1 MWKYQSNDID
11 NISLHD
17 HLIDDIVVDGNNIL
31 LVFPNGFD
39 VVNTHALNDTG
50 KSKLTGNA
58 QIVLESARF
67 LSGAVYSHQNEKKNF
82 SISMLG
88 RQFSSIEVLEGKVKG
103 KVFILHGNLHRKP
116 ISSFEYMEL
125 SFFCEGFVFCWNEYV
140 NDSWFENFP
149 HKNE

>member
-17 HLIDDIVVDGNNIL
+17 HLIDGIAVDGSNIL

-50 KSKLTGNA
+50 KCKLTGNA
-58 QIVLESARF
+58 QIALKGAKF
-67 LSGAVYSHQNEKKNF
+67 LDGVIYSHQNEKRDV

-88 RQFSSIEVLEGKVKG
+88 SQFSSIEVLESKVEGKI
-103 KVFILHGNLHRKP
+103 FTLHGNLHRKP
-116 ISSFEYMEL
+116 ISSFEYTEL

-140 NDSWFENFP
+140 SDSWFENFL